1 MFDLAFE
8 SGEQDLSVRSVR
20 VHEAV
25 SSLFEVRVEAVSP
38 SEDLSFEAIVGRGA
52 TLRIRAEGGGA
63 EKTRFLRGVCRSM
76 EQIRVE
82 PSGLSTYAIAIVPPL
97 WLLTQRTNHRLF
109 QHLSAVE
116 IARALLAE
124 WGIAASFAVD
134 EALHPRLELR
144 VQYGESD
151 FDFLCRVLE
160 DAGIA
165 FLFPNR
171 EDGATLVLSD
181 DLQALALGE
190 PHETLS
196 FIDDASTARDRPHVT
211 DVRLS
216 RAVQPNQ
223 VTIGDHDFRR
233 SPSFQLVGNAG
244 PAGDRL
250 EQYRY
255 RPGAFLV
262 DGTPSDPTARHDEK
276 EGRAQAERAL
286 TRAQAATRVVSLRTN
301 VIVTAGQAI
310 AIRGHARSELAPD
323 KRLLITEVTTTGTI
337 GGDVTREVRA
347 AFIGPNRPGSA
358 DRWLPAARVTRP
370 RVHGVQSAVVVGP
383 NGQEIHTDEL
393 GRVRVQFPWDRE
405 GRFDERSS
413 CWIRVSQ
420 GWAGGAYGMMA
431 LPRVG
436 QEVLVGFVDGDPDHP
451 VVVGRVF
458 NATSTIPYKLPEHAT
473 ISTWKSA
480 SSPGADGSNEILFE
494 DAKGGERLFVQ
505 AERDLE
511 RLVKRDSTTTI
522 GNDRRV
528 RIAQDDSL
536 EVGGDRR
543 ARVSNSDVAT
553 VGTRHAVTV
562 GARAVTGSEI
572 VDGRISFTTG
582 EASLTLEGPNVTLDA
597 AAGILLKAAKDISLM
612 AEANITA
619 RADVSLTLAAGAT
632 LVVRSESGDVVIQGG
647 PFVRINPEVTS
658 KSALAAAGVELPP
671 DVPAGVDLDED
682 IALDEEHARF
692 DPEAPA
698 WLADRMKPGGPW
710 DFGAL
715 GEKYAAFASFH
726 LGAVGA
732 AMGFPEGALL
742 HQAGTRRQARGDGA
756 PGWGDPGN
764 GLWGGT
770 YPYGA
775 DPRDQEMTRK
785 GYAFYARRYG

>member
-8 SGEQDLSVRSVR
+8 SGEHDLSVRTVNLR
-20 VHEAV
+20 EAV
-25 SSLFEVRVEAVSP
+25 SSLFEVSLEAVSP
-38 SEDLSFEAIVGRGA
+38 SEDLSFDAIVGKGA
-52 TLRIRAEGGGA
+52 TLRIRAKSAAGPEA
-63 EKTRFLRGVCRSM
+63 TRVFRGVCRSI

-82 PSGLSTYAIAIVPPL
+82 PSGLSTYAIGIVPPL

-109 QHLSAVE
+109 QHLSALD
-116 IARALLAE
+116 IARALLGE
-124 WGIAASFAVD
+124 WGITATFKVD

-160 DAGIA
+160 DAGVA
-165 FLFPNR
+165 FVFPNR
-171 EDGATLVLSD
+171 DDVASVVLSD
-181 DLQALALGE
+181 DLHALALAE
-190 PHETLS
+190 PHETLL
-196 FIDDASTARDRPHVT
+196 FLDNASGAGDRPHVT
-211 DVRLS
+211 DVRVS
-216 RAVQPNQ
+216 RAVEPSQ

-233 SPSFQLVGNAG
+233 SSSFQLAGHAG

-262 DGTPSDPTARHDEK
+262 DGTPSDPNARHEEK

-286 TRAQAATRVVSLRTN
+286 CRAQAATRVVSLRTN
-301 VIVTAGQAI
+301 VVLTPGQAI
-310 AIRGHARSELAPD
+310 AIRGHGRAELAPG
-323 KRLLITEVTTTGTI
+323 RPLLITEVVTKGTMA
-337 GGDVTREVRA
+337 GDVMREVRA
-347 AFIGPNRPGSA
+347 GFVGPAEP
-358 DRWLPAARVTRP
+358 WLPPARASRP

-383 NGQEIHTDEL
+383 NGQEIHTDEM

-405 GRFDERSS
+405 GRFDEKSS

-420 GWAGGAYGMMA
+420 GWAGGAYGMIA

-436 QEVLVGFVDGDPDHP
+436 QEVLVGFVDGDPDQP

-458 NATSTIPYKLPEHAT
+458 NATSTVPYKLPEHAT
-473 ISTWKSA
+473 ISAWKSA

-522 GNDRRV
+522 GNDRRAQ
-528 RIAQDDSL
+528 IQQDDSL
-536 EVGGDRR
+536 DVGGDRR
-543 ARVSNSDVAT
+543 ARVRNADVT
-553 VGTRHAVTV
+553 NVGSRHMVTV
-562 GARAVTGSEI
+562 GARAVTGTEI
-572 VDGRISFTTG
+572 VDGRITFTTG
-582 EASLTLEGPNVTLDA
+582 EATLTLDGPNVTLDA
-597 AAGILLKAAKDISLM
+597 AAGILLKAAQDISLM

-619 RADVSLTLAAGAT
+619 RADVSLTLAAGST

-647 PFVRINPEVTS
+647 PFVRINPEVTRR
-658 KSALAAAGVELPP
+658 SALAAAGVDLPP
-671 DVPAGVDLDED
+671 DVPPGVDLDED
-682 IALDEEHARF
+682 IALAEEHARF
-692 DPEAPA
+692 DPEAPS

-710 DFGAL
+710 DFGAF
-715 GEKYAAFASFH
+715 GAQFSAFASFH

-742 HQAGTRRQARGDGA
+742 HQAGARRQARGDS
-756 PGWGDPGN
+756 PPDWGDPGN
-764 GLWGGT
+764 GLCGGT

-785 GYAFYARRYG
+785 GYAFYARRYGS